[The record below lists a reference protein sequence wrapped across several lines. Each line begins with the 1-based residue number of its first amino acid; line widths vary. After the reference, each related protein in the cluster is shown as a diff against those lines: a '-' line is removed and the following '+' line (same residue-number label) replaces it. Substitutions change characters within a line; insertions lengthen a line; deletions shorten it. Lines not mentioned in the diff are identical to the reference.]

1 MCRLPIFRAFRI
13 RRPTPLDVKT
23 RWTVPYWAAMLV
35 LCAAMSDG
43 SWASDREPI
52 TAGSTSE
59 SAAGSDAHGD
69 VRGTVKLK
77 TLGDGTRVMYNEN
90 RQQRVRRTSLSLTA
104 PPRTLDLESKIAR
117 YARAQGLS
125 PRLVQAVVQV
135 ESGYNPRALSN
146 KGAMGLMQL
155 MPETARELGVT
166 NAYDPD
172 QNLRGGTRY
181 LWQQIRRFD
190 GNLEL
195 ALAAYNAGPTAV
207 SRYGGVPPYR
217 ETRRYIAKVMSLYQ
231 NSPPPRWLLDDARA
245 QAADRRIAQAEELVK
260 EQKAKAGEK
269 VYLTRDAQGRI
280 VMTTTPPGSR

>member
-1 MCRLPIFRAFRI
+1 MSRSSTFRAVCV
-13 RRPTPLDVKT
+13 RRSASFGART
-23 RWTVPYWAAMLV
+23 RWIVPAWAAMLV
-35 LCAAMSDG
+35 LCAALSDG
-43 SWASDREPI
+43 ARASDREPI
-52 TAGSTSE
+52 AAGTTSK
-59 SAAGSDAHGD
+59 SAAEAD

-90 RQQRVRRTSLSLTA
+90 RQQRARRTSLSLTA

-166 NAYDPD
+166 DAYDPD

-207 SRYGGVPPYR
+207 ARYGGVPPYQ

-231 NSPPPRWLLDDARA
+231 NSPPPQWLLDDARA
-245 QAADRRIAQAEELVK
+245 QAADRRLAKAEELVE
-260 EQKAKAGEK
+260 EQKARGGDK